1 MRPITRR
8 RRVGRKIFLDVGA
21 WDGIS
26 VKLFRKHWKNHEEFE
41 IHSFECNL
49 NLLERLKKEKNIN
62 VYDTAA
68 WVYDGT
74 VDFYMAPPEFP
85 YSFTLCSSL
94 IKEKTT
100 GNLDIK
106 NPVKVKCI
114 DFSKWIMD
122 NLSKEDYIILKM
134 DIEGAEWE
142 VLPKM
147 MKDGSMDYIDEFYG
161 EWHVGKVGK
170 TKEDLSVMK
179 ENLEKYNLEMRH
191 WCGETD
197 IVDRIPKKAWWE
209 R

>member
-1 MRPITRR
+1 MS
-8 RRVGRKIFLDVGA
+8 RKIFLDVGA
-21 WDGIS
+21 WNGIS

-94 IKEKTT
+94 MKQTTT

-114 DFSKWIMD
+114 DFSKWIID
-122 NLSKEDYIILKM
+122 NLS
-134 DIEGAEWE
+134 
-142 VLPKM
+142 
-147 MKDGSMDYIDEFYG
+147 
-161 EWHVGKVGK
+161 
-170 TKEDLSVMK
+170 KEDLSVMK
-179 ENLEKYNLEMRH
+179 ENLKKYNLEMRH